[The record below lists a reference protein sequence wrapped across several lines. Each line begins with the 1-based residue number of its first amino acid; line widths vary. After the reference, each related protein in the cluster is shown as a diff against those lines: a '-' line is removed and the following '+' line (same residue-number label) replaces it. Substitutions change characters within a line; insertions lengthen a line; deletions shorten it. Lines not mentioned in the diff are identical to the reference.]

1 MSQEQGIGTVAE
13 MAERKQEHRRARAI
27 KQVVRWLGAGLL
39 AILLILAVIVQA
51 PWKVT
56 TLLAV
61 CLAAWALLPEQARNW
76 FLLSVAAVL
85 MGLVF
90 WIFLPDG
97 GEVWVPFTF
106 VEELAAHE
114 AKYALPESQNAAMIY
129 DRLLQDYVPDEWRMR
144 FLAKEAYDQTLSDPW
159 LSRDHPALTQWLD
172 KHKETITTLP
182 EACRIKTCRFPSDFS
197 ISPTDPTDAHRYSAL
212 KSWAL
217 ILLLS
222 GNNDIAEGRPD
233 EGFQKYIYALQVAGH
248 LYLQKRT
255 HDFLI
260 GFGIEGIALPRIN
273 RFVVESNVSE
283 EQLQLV
289 TQTLGNLENN
299 WSNDFSQC
307 CEYDRLFV
315 KNAFCSLA
323 YQTNAGGR
331 TRLSRD
337 PAAAILGRRSPR
349 APAETYMQKK
359 SMKAYAMLAWL
370 FLPSTPY
377 KAAEMIDT
385 IFEQYQPMAEPN
397 FAWDKEDSP
406 RAGFHS
412 LNWHYLLRLLI
423 NRTVLQYDGFHDIYP
438 KRLLQRRGT
447 RVLIALKQYRIGN
460 GHWPENLDAIRPSV
474 PAEALIDP
482 QNNGPFVYECAGET
496 FTLYSKGKN
505 GTDNDG
511 RRSIPFTGDSSLAA
525 QAEDDILFWP
535 RQPEPAEEILDL
547 NPSKA
552 ND

>member
-1 MSQEQGIGTVAE
+1 
-13 MAERKQEHRRARAI
+13 MAEQKQEHKRIKAIRRI
-27 KQVVRWLGAGLL
+27 FKWLGAVLL
-39 AILLILAVIVQA
+39 AIVLVLLLIFQA
-51 PWKVT
+51 PWKAVIP
-56 TLLAV
+56 LALFLAV
-61 CLAAWALLPEQARNW
+61 YVALSYQAQKWLWLAV
-76 FLLSVAAVL
+76 SVVL
-85 MGLVF
+85 ITAIV

-97 GEVWVPFTF
+97 DEVWAPFTLA
-106 VEELAAHE
+106 EELAGHE
-114 AKYALPESQNAAMIY
+114 AKYAIPENQNAAIIY
-129 DRLLQDYVPDEWRMR
+129 DRLLQDYVPNEWRMR
-144 FLAKEAYDQTLSDPW
+144 FLPKAAYDQTLSEPW
-159 LSRDHPALTQWLD
+159 FSRDYPGLTQWLNR
-172 KHKETITTLP
+172 HKETIIALP
-182 EACRIKTCRFPSDFS
+182 EACRITTCRFPSDFS
-197 ISPTDPTDAHRYSAL
+197 ISPADPTQAYRYSAL

-217 ILLLS
+217 MLLLS

-233 EGFQKYIYALQVAGH
+233 EGFSKYVYALQIAKH
-248 LYLQKRT
+248 LYHQQRT

-273 RFVVESNVSE
+273 RFIVESNVSE

-337 PAAAILGRRSPR
+337 PAAAILGPHRPG
-349 APAETYMQKK
+349 APAEPYWQEK
-359 SMKAYAMLAWL
+359 SMKAYTMLAWF

-397 FAWDKEDSP
+397 FAWGKKDIARP
-406 RAGFHS
+406 ALHS
-412 LNWHYLLRLLI
+412 LNCHYLLRLLI

-447 RVLIALKQYRIGN
+447 RVLIALREYNIDKSR
-460 GHWPENLDAIRPSV
+460 WPEDLDAIKANV

-482 QNNGPFVYECAGET
+482 QNNGSFVYKLAGET
-496 FTLYSKGKN
+496 FTLYSRGKN

-511 RRSIPFTGDSSLAA
+511 RRSTPFTSDSSLPTA
-525 QAEDDILFWP
+525 AEDDILFWP
-535 RQPEPAEEILDL
+535 PQDLKAGEEDVDPTLSNAD
-547 NPSKA
+547 
-552 ND
+552 D